1 MILKFEFTFAKK
13 AEHEALLFA
22 CYISECMVH
31 ISWHKQKALTWK
43 CCFVICYSSM
53 TKPPEL
59 PLSGEYFL
67 LKNMYLFYVYFVLFK
82 HG

>member
-1 MILKFEFTFAKK
+1 MILKFEFIFAKK

-43 CCFVICYSSM
+43 CCFVM
-53 TKPPEL
+53 
-59 PLSGEYFL
+59 L
-67 LKNMYLFYVYFVLFK
+67 L
-82 HG
+82 